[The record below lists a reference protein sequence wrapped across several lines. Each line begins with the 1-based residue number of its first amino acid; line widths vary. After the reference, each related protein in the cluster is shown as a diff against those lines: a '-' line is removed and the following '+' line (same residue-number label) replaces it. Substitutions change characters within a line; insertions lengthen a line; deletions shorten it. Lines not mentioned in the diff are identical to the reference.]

1 MGAADGI
8 RCMLMR
14 GGTSKGAFFLE
25 QDLPSDPA
33 QRDDIILRVVGSP
46 DPRQVDGVGGAH
58 PLTTKVAV
66 VSGSDLPGI
75 DLEYL
80 FLQPGVSEPTVT
92 ERQNCGNMLAAVG
105 PFGVERGLLAPSD
118 GTVTTRIF
126 MKNTDSVAVATFGV
140 ADGAPVYSGDTEIS
154 GVPGSAARVDLE
166 FLDIA
171 GASAGALLPTGEVS
185 DTVAGVPVTLI
196 DNGMP
201 VVLIEAGAIGLAGYE
216 SCEELEA
223 NGSLVAKLEEIRLA
237 AGPIMSLGDVS
248 TATIPK
254 LTIVSAP
261 RAGGT
266 IATRTF
272 IPHRCHRAIGVLGAV
287 SVATAALIPGSV
299 AEPLAEQS
307 VVSPIVRLEHPTGS
321 FDVRVSLSFE
331 SGTVTVDSAGIIRT
345 ARKLMDG
352 FVYPRPA

>member
-1 MGAADGI
+1 M
-8 RCMLMR
+8 
-14 GGTSKGAFFLE
+14 
-25 QDLPSDPA
+25 
-33 QRDDIILRVVGSP
+33 
-46 DPRQVDGVGGAH
+46 
-58 PLTTKVAV
+58 
-66 VSGSDLPGI
+66 
-75 DLEYL
+75 
-80 FLQPGVSEPTVT
+80 
-92 ERQNCGNMLAAVG
+92 
-105 PFGVERGLLAPSD
+105 
-118 GTVTTRIF
+118 
-126 MKNTDSVAVATFGV
+126 
-140 ADGAPVYSGDTEIS
+140 
-154 GVPGSAARVDLE
+154 
-166 FLDIA
+166 
-171 GASAGALLPTGEVS
+171 
-185 DTVAGVPVTLI
+185 
-196 DNGMP
+196 
-201 VVLIEAGAIGLAGYE
+201 
-216 SCEELEA
+216 EA